1 MQPDRNVV
9 RIAQGVRLD
18 VVREAVAL
26 EHLLGLGAERQELRL
41 LLRGKEILIVES
53 TVTAGMRDLP
63 VVMVSHQ
70 ALALTHSLVA
80 PAANSFSQRGRPRVL
95 ATDQDQP
102 HVISSVHFVE
112 DDQAL
117 LVVCQVEFG
126 IGKPGAVR
134 G

>member
-1 MQPDRNVV
+1 MLV

-53 TVTAGMRDLP
+53 TVAADMRDLP

-70 ALALTHSLVA
+70 ALALTHKPRVA
-80 PAANSFSQRGRPRVL
+80 PAASSFCQRGRPRVL

-102 HVISSVHFVE
+102 HVISS
-112 DDQAL
+112 A
-117 LVVCQVEFG
+117 G
-126 IGKPGAVR
+126 ITHIKLPGPK
-134 G
+134 